1 MTLYLV
7 HGNTWL
13 EGYGYEEHVF
23 GVFTTLVQAEAAK
36 IVVEKRLQEEIE
48 NNSCI
53 YVKDPEDVEL
63 QILEIK
69 SDELNC
75 RNFYEKKSGRPAKDT
90 TEILG
95 FMNKIMNK
103 IAEESENRI

>member
-7 HGNTWL
+7 HGNTWF

-69 SDELNC
+69 SDELIDE
-75 RNFYEKKSGRPAKDT
+75 Y
-90 TEILG
+90 LG

-103 IAEESENRI
+103 IAEESENKI

>member
-7 HGNTWL
+7 HGNTWF

-23 GVFTTLVQAEAAK
+23 GAFTSREKAEEAKLVA
-36 IVVEKRLQEEIE
+36 EKRLQEEIE

-53 YVKDPEDVEL
+53 YVTDPEDVEL

-69 SDELNC
+69 ADELIDE
-75 RNFYEKKSGRPAKDT
+75 Y
-90 TEILG
+90 LG
-95 FMNKIMNK
+95 GY
-103 IAEESENRI
+103 AE